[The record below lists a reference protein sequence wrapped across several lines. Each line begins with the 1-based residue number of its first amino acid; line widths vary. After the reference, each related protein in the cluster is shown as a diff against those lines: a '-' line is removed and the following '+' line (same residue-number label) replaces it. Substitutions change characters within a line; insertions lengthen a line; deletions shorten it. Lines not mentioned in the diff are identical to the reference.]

1 MCGRYDLS
9 QNPAAIKA
17 HFQVPAVPDFV
28 LSPDVRPTEMKPIVR
43 LSRDGE
49 RKCVLARWGLVPYWA
64 KDLKFGTRCINARAE
79 TIATAPAF
87 RGAWERRRCLVPL
100 NAFFEWSGE
109 KGHRIKW
116 RIRLKDKPLFAL
128 AGLWEWWRD
137 PATQQGLET
146 YTIVTTEANAAI
158 ATLHDRMPVIVEES
172 AYTQWLD
179 ADADS
184 KALLK
189 PFADDRLLIERS

>member
-17 HFQVPAVPDFV
+17 QFRVPSVPDFF

-43 LSRDGE
+43 LDRGGE
-49 RKCVLARWGLVPYWA
+49 RECVLARWGLVPSWA
-64 KDLKFGTRCINARAE
+64 KDLKFGSRCINARAE
-79 TIATAPAF
+79 GVATTPSF
-87 RGAWERRRCLVPL
+87 RGAYAKRHCLVPL

-116 RIRLKDKPLFAL
+116 RIRLKDEPLFAL

-137 PATQQGLET
+137 PATQQGIET
-146 YTIVTTEANAAI
+146 YTIITTSANTVI
-158 ATLHDRMPVIVEES
+158 APLHDRMPVIVG
-172 AYTQWLD
+172 APDYARWLD
-179 ADADS
+179 SGADS
-184 KALLK
+184 KALLV
-189 PFADDRLLIERS
+189 PFADEELLIEKT